1 MTLLLFI
8 HLIAI
13 AIWAGCVATEIVC
26 ELTQKHNKSSDK
38 FIAILHWNID
48 KFVEIPAIII
58 ASISGLLLL
67 ENAPNDP
74 IITIKIIAGISA
86 VCLNTMASFTV
97 YKRYTCYLTN
107 DIQGYNKYDLLHERI
122 GVGCILTLLTA
133 IVAGGY
139 YLTVSFA

>member
-1 MTLLLFI
+1 MKRLLFI

-26 ELTQKHNKSSDK
+26 ELTQKRSKGSEK

-58 ASISGLLLL
+58 ASITGFLLL
-67 ENAPNDP
+67 ESAPNDP
-74 IITIKIIAGISA
+74 IIIIKIIAGVSA
-86 VCLNTMASFTV
+86 VCLNIVASFTV
-97 YKRYTCYLTN
+97 YKRYRCYLIN
-107 DIQGYNKYDLLHERI
+107 DIKGYNKYDLLHERI
-122 GVGCILTLLTA
+122 GVGCILSILTA

-139 YLTVSFA
+139 YLTLGA